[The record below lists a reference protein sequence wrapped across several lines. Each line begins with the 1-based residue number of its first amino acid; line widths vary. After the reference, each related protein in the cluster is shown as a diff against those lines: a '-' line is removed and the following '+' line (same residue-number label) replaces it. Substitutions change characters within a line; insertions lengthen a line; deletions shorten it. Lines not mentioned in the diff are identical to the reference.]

1 MLRQSKT
8 TLKEL
13 SAQYRSVLKRAFLAG
28 IVALT
33 TSVANANSDV
43 TFAGDYATS
52 NGTQN
57 VASGTPGAYNFTYN
71 GTNQDGTATADIN
84 SNTTTGVNT
93 DNFAYTLA
101 DGTSE
106 TLTAGNT
113 YTASDYAGATVAGT
127 AGYTGVIVAD
137 GYGLD
142 AGTAVVDSSYS
153 YENPQY
159 DESDPNSQQYITLD
173 STGAARELTAT
184 YATNDTYTSGST
196 NITAETT
203 PEDLVGLYEYQVEGG
218 HRYVLS
224 NDGTGIKDL
233 DNDGQAVDLTN
244 PAIDPDLQTALQG
257 MLDAYAADSAALGDA
272 TDALNDLQTIE
283 NANYTAALNAYNADS
298 ATQQTLADNFATY
311 TSATSAY
318 ETATGSES
326 AYQQAID
333 NFDADTE
340 KFNAAA
346 DVYNS
351 SIETTIDERAQTV
364 AESVVEDEATARADA
379 DATLQS
385 AIDGE
390 ATARADA
397 DATLQS
403 AIDGEATARADADAT
418 LQSAIDDEATARADA
433 DSALQSA
440 VENEVARATA
450 QEAAIRND
458 FVAGDAATLAKA
470 NAYTDK
476 KVDTLEKNVSGGVA
490 AATALSSVAVSN
502 VRKGEVSV
510 GGGYGYYNNQSAVAL
525 GAAMGLTDRW
535 SVNAGAG
542 LATGDKTQM
551 TFRAGT
557 NYKFKLF

>member
-159 DESDPNSQQYITLD
+159 DESDPNSY
-173 STGAARELTAT
+173 R
-184 YATNDTYTSGST
+184 
-196 NITAETT
+196 
-203 PEDLVGLYEYQVEGG
+203 
-218 HRYVLS
+218 
-224 NDGTGIKDL
+224 
-233 DNDGQAVDLTN
+233 
-244 PAIDPDLQTALQG
+244 
-257 MLDAYAADSAALGDA
+257 
-272 TDALNDLQTIE
+272 
-283 NANYTAALNAYNADS
+283 
-298 ATQQTLADNFATY
+298 
-311 TSATSAY
+311 
-318 ETATGSES
+318 
-326 AYQQAID
+326 
-333 NFDADTE
+333 
-340 KFNAAA
+340 
-346 DVYNS
+346 
-351 SIETTIDERAQTV
+351 
-364 AESVVEDEATARADA
+364 
-379 DATLQS
+379 
-385 AIDGE
+385 
-390 ATARADA
+390 
-397 DATLQS
+397 
-403 AIDGEATARADADAT
+403 
-418 LQSAIDDEATARADA
+418 
-433 DSALQSA
+433 
-440 VENEVARATA
+440 
-450 QEAAIRND
+450 
-458 FVAGDAATLAKA
+458 
-470 NAYTDK
+470 
-476 KVDTLEKNVSGGVA
+476 
-490 AATALSSVAVSN
+490 
-502 VRKGEVSV
+502 
-510 GGGYGYYNNQSAVAL
+510 
-525 GAAMGLTDRW
+525 
-535 SVNAGAG
+535 
-542 LATGDKTQM
+542 
-551 TFRAGT
+551 
-557 NYKFKLF
+557 